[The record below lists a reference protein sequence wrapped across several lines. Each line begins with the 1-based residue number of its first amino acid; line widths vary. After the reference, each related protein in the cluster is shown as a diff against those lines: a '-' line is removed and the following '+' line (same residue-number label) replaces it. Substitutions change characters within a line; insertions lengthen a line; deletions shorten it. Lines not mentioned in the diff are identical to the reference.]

1 MKKIIALSL
10 CLILV
15 LSLCACGA
23 KEDLTGKWTTTIN
36 MAESYNAEM
45 AAADPTMAEYMSLD
59 SFNVPLVLEL
69 KADGTYTMTVEKEGL
84 EAALSEVVGKLSS
97 GMEAYFADLLA
108 QQGIEMDVNEALAAM
123 GISMDDLMAELTA
136 ELDAD
141 ALYESMGGEGN
152 WKAENGK
159 FYMTEDLETAAGEG
173 EYNTYVLE
181 GDTLTLDVG
190 TETVDEETAKLMFP
204 MVLTRS
210 K

>member
-10 CLILV
+10 CLVLV

-59 SFNVPLVLEL
+59 SFNIPLVLEL
-69 KADGTYTMTVEKEGL
+69 KADGTYTMAVDRDGMLTTAT
-84 EAALSEVVGKLSS
+84 EAVAKIRS
-97 GMEAYFADLLA
+97 GMEAYFSEILA
-108 QQGIEMDVNEALAAM
+108 QQGIEMDVNEALAVM
-123 GISMDDLMAELTA
+123 GISMDELMEELTA
-136 ELDAD
+136 EMDFD
-141 ALYESMGGEGN
+141 SLYDSMGGEGN
-152 WKAENGK
+152 WKAADGR
-159 FYMTEDLETAAGEG
+159 FFMTDSLDDAAGIG

-190 TETVDEETAKLMFP
+190 TETVDEETAKMMFP
-204 MVLTRS
+204 MVLKRS

>member
-15 LSLCACGA
+15 LSLSACA
-23 KEDLTGKWTTTIN
+23 KEDLTGKWTTAID

-45 AAADPTMAEYMSLD
+45 AAADPAMAEYMSLD
-59 SFNVPLVLEL
+59 SFNIPLVLEL

-108 QQGIEMDVNEALAAM
+108 QQGIEMDVNEALAVM

-152 WKAENGK
+152 WKAEDGK

-190 TETVDEETAKLMFP
+190 TETVDEETAKVMFP